1 MLSSCNCTLNPGSPP
16 SSPPPRTAA
25 KPCEP
30 SDSFWKCSPRPH
42 ASTLICS
49 VESTYCFVHFILQV
63 RFGAE
68 DFVGA
73 GRAQGLYN
81 LGQQEEVVE
90 EEAVQLLVALGLVEF
105 PTVQKLAWPQA
116 IGH

>member
-1 MLSSCNCTLNPGSPP
+1 MRAPPQKKKTTNPDI
-16 SSPPPRTAA
+16 AI
-25 KPCEP
+25 
-30 SDSFWKCSPRPH
+30 WNQ
-42 ASTLICS
+42 
-49 VESTYCFVHFILQV
+49 TYCFVHFILQV
-63 RFGAE
+63 RFGTE

-73 GRAQGLYN
+73 GRAQGLYD

-90 EEAVQLLVALGLVEF
+90 EEAIQLLVALGLVEF

>member
-1 MLSSCNCTLNPGSPP
+1 MYYCNCTPNPGLSP
-16 SSPPPRTAA
+16 SPPPPHTAA
-25 KPCEP
+25 KPCKQ
-30 SDSFWKCSPRPH
+30 SDSFWKCSPLPQPPTR
-42 ASTLICS
+42 ICGP
-49 VESTYCFVHFILQV
+49 ESTYCFVHFILQV

-73 GRAQGLYN
+73 GRAQGLYD

-90 EEAVQLLVALGLVEF
+90 EEAVQLLVALGLVEL
-105 PTVQKLAWPQA
+105 PAVQKLAWPQA

>member
-1 MLSSCNCTLNPGSPP
+1 MKT
-16 SSPPPRTAA
+16 SPPPHT
-25 KPCEP
+25 KPDIANE
-30 SDSFWKCSPRPH
+30 
-42 ASTLICS
+42 TQ
-49 VESTYCFVHFILQV
+49 TYCFVHFILQV

-73 GRAQGLYN
+73 GRAQGLDD

-90 EEAVQLLVALGLVEF
+90 EEAIQLFVALGFVEL

-116 IGH
+116 VGH